1 MVEQGRMPPSAHEF
15 ALRDMEFSNSEE
27 FALGRHQPGTT
38 ASEFVFFPGCQ
49 LSASAPGQVERVYA
63 QLREALGVPIGLM
76 LRCCGAPAEWAGRMD
91 LFKRAL
97 ADFRSAH
104 HALGSPRVILAC
116 SACYQMFQTHLREI
130 EAVSLWV
137 LLDRQGLPERAASFD
152 KKRIVSIH
160 DPCTTRREQSIQD
173 SVRRIL
179 DRLGYQI
186 EELPLSRDKTE
197 CCSYGGLMWLA
208 NRSLAKAVVQRRI
221 AESSWDYVTYCA
233 MCRDLFAAQ
242 GKRSLHLL
250 DLLLEAEPG
259 SRALRAGPG
268 YSQRHENRAR
278 LKRKL
283 LKELWGEEMRELQE
297 YDKVTLNI
305 PAEVQSRLEERLIL
319 VEDIQQVIAHA
330 ESTGKKLV
338 NPQTGHFL
346 AYHRPG
352 NVTYWVEYSPAP
364 KGHGF
369 AIHNAYSHR
378 MLVEESKKL

>member
-1 MVEQGRMPPSAHEF
+1 
-15 ALRDMEFSNSEE
+15 
-27 FALGRHQPGTT
+27 
-38 ASEFVFFPGCQ
+38 
-49 LSASAPGQVERVYA
+49 
-63 QLREALGVPIGLM
+63 
-76 LRCCGAPAEWAGRMD
+76 
-91 LFKRAL
+91 
-97 ADFRSAH
+97 
-104 HALGSPRVILAC
+104 
-116 SACYQMFQTHLREI
+116 
-130 EAVSLWV
+130 
-137 LLDRQGLPERAASFD
+137 
-152 KKRIVSIH
+152 
-160 DPCTTRREQSIQD
+160 
-173 SVRRIL
+173 VRRIL
-179 DRLGYQI
+179 DRLGYQV
-186 EELPLSRDKTE
+186 EELPLSREKTE

-221 AESSWDYVTYCA
+221 AESSLDYVTYCS

-250 DLLLEAEPG
+250 DLLLEADPE
-259 SRALRAGPG
+259 SRAMRAGPG

-283 LKELWGEEMRELQE
+283 IKEVWGEKMPGVQD
-297 YDKVTLNI
+297 YDKITLNI
-305 PAEVQSRLEERLIL
+305 PADVQSRLEERLIL

-330 ESTGKKLV
+330 EGTGRKLA

-378 MLVEESKKL
+378 MLIEESKKL